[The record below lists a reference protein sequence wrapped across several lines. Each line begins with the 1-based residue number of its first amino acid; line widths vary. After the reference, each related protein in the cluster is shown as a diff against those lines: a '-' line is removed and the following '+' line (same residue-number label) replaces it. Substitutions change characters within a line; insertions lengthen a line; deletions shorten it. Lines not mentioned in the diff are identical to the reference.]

1 MYEIDLTRNANKQTL
16 WQKIV
21 ASKLSTPLIWL
32 FFLSVAVLISYVVYR
47 YGIFGGAGILAV
59 VVGIPVLYG
68 IIAYPKF
75 GILSLFIWS
84 YLVNFA
90 GKFASDAPVGT
101 TMDALEYLLIISF
114 FLKQKYNRNWKIFAD
129 PVSYLVLGWIAY
141 NFIEVINPAAVSVL
155 AWVYTVR
162 TVAVVVIMYF
172 IFVYQINDLKFVK
185 LLIKVW
191 LGLSVLAAIY
201 GYAQE
206 INGYFPYEWAVLR
219 KSPLTMWLNF
229 QAGHWRK
236 FSIFSDPVVYAYN
249 MSIGTVMCIG
259 LLFGPY
265 STVKKTML
273 VFMILLFMYAMLFSG
288 TRAAYVLVPACLMM
302 LVVLYFNKK
311 VLIVSLFGAVVFA
324 VLIFMPTSNG
334 LIKRFQSA
342 FKPSNDASF
351 NVRAKNQAFIKP
363 YIQTHPIGGG
373 LGSVGIW
380 GQRFAPNAP
389 LSKFPPDS
397 TYVRV
402 AVELGWIGLLLFC
415 SLIFAALKM
424 GINNFFL
431 IRDPQLRNLCLTMV
445 LVLFAFNIGSYPQQ
459 SIVQF
464 PSNIM
469 FYLSIAL
476 INVLKRLDTEKYL
489 SLNSANNIPLKTV
502 E

>member
-1 MYEIDLTRNANKQTL
+1 MYEIDLTTNANKRSL

-21 ASKLSTPLIWL
+21 ANKLSGPLIWL
-32 FFLSVAVLISYVVYR
+32 FFLSVAVLISYVVYQ
-47 YGIFGGAGILAV
+47 YGVLGGAGILAV
-59 VVGIPVLYG
+59 IVGIPVLYG

-75 GILSLFIWS
+75 GILVLFIWANLLS
-84 YLVNFA
+84 FADNFTN
-90 GKFASDAPVGT
+90 GAPIGT
-101 TMDALEYLLIISF
+101 TMDALEYLLIIGF
-114 FLKQKYNRNWKIFAD
+114 FLKQKYNRNWKVFAD
-129 PVSYLVLGWIAY
+129 PVSYLVLAWIVY
-141 NFIEVINPAAVSVL
+141 NFMQVINPASVSVL

-162 TVAVVVIMYF
+162 TVAVIMIMYF

-191 LGLSVLAAIY
+191 LGLSVIAARY

-219 KSPLTMWLNF
+219 KSPLTMWLYF

-249 MSIGTVMCIG
+249 MSMGIVMCIG

-265 STVKKTML
+265 STFKKGML
-273 VFMILLFMYAMLFSG
+273 GLMIPLFMIAMLFSG
-288 TRAAYVLVPACLMM
+288 TRAAYVLVPACLML

-311 VLIVSLFGAVVFA
+311 VLIVSLIGAAIFVVM
-324 VLIFMPTSNG
+324 IFMPTSNG

-351 NVRAKNQAFIKP
+351 NVRAQNQAFIKP
-363 YIQTHPIGGG
+363 YIQTHPFGGG
-373 LGSVGIW
+373 LGSVGVW

-402 AVELGWIGLLLFC
+402 AVELGWVGLLLFC
-415 SLIFAALKM
+415 SLIFASLKM

-431 IRDPQLRNLCLTMV
+431 IHDPQLRNLCLVMV

-489 SLNSANNIPLKTV
+489 SLNSTNNIPLKTI
-502 E
+502 